1 MHFLT
6 PDRPFYVTNSCSN
19 EHPNVHRQ
27 LLRRERRRLKYFLFS
42 IRRSCVYLITELQVV
57 VRQYL
62 SFSGEWRLS
71 GTNLAVADTPI
82 LRIGA
87 HCSPPTGEL
96 QTVES
101 TEVSQRI
108 RRCQKAGKLRRL
120 GEIA

>member
-1 MHFLT
+1 M
-6 PDRPFYVTNSCSN
+6 PFYVTNSCSN
-19 EHPNVHRQ
+19 ENPSEHRH

-42 IRRSCVYLITELQVV
+42 IRRSVVYLITELQVV
-57 VRQYL
+57 VRKYL
-62 SFSGEWRLS
+62 SFSGEGRLS

-87 HCSPPTGEL
+87 HCSPPTGGL

-101 TEVSQRI
+101 TEVSH
-108 RRCQKAGKLRRL
+108 QKAGKLRRL